1 MNAVY
6 SSGVQTN
13 KEGKEKLVF
22 KCFEAELALLNERRG
37 RCATIIEYAKGEFGR
52 DNIRASTKN
61 SFLTSEK
68 IWEKG
73 MASRRKLITWL
84 AEYGR
89 ILNFTVLRPMVE
101 AKKSVDKSK
110 FDLELNEDS
119 GGNADLELLKILRKV
134 HLSCIIRMSRVILQS
149 LKYLNFF
156 FSDLWWSFT
165 AEKENSYIDRRCWC
179 GNRGYHRY
187 ASGGPNGIL
196 YFRILCDEVYK
207 G

>member
-22 KCFEAELALLNERRG
+22 KHFEAELAFFNERRG
-37 RCATIIEYAKGEFGR
+37 RWGSIAEYAKNEFSPEA
-52 DNIRASTKN
+52 IRATTKT

-73 MASRRKLITWL
+73 MSARRELVSWI
-84 AEYGR
+84 AEYGS
-89 ILNFTVLRPMVE
+89 ILNFTVLKPLVSPNE
-101 AKKSVDKSK
+101 VIDKSK

-134 HLSCIIRMSRVILQS
+134 
-149 LKYLNFF
+149 
-156 FSDLWWSFT
+156 
-165 AEKENSYIDRRCWC
+165 
-179 GNRGYHRY
+179 
-187 ASGGPNGIL
+187 
-196 YFRILCDEVYK
+196 
-207 G
+207 

>member
-1 MNAVY
+1 VNAVY

-37 RCATIIEYAKGEFGR
+37 RWATIIEYAKGEFGR
-52 DNIRASTKN
+52 DNIRASNKN

-73 MASRRKLITWL
+73 VASRRKLITWL

-89 ILNFTVLRPMVE
+89 ILNFTVLKPMVE
-101 AKKSVDKSK
+101 ATESVDKSK

-134 HLSCIIRMSRVILQS
+134 HLSCMIRISRVILQS

-156 FSDLWWSFT
+156 FSDL
-165 AEKENSYIDRRCWC
+165 
-179 GNRGYHRY
+179 
-187 ASGGPNGIL
+187 
-196 YFRILCDEVYK
+196 
-207 G
+207 